1 MVTTMD
7 INKSMER
14 HTKNKWIQ
22 IRVTDNVKDEVVDY
36 CNKYETSISNLMLKT
51 VLREI
56 RNEGNKETTATDI
69 QAI

>member
-1 MVTTMD
+1 MD
-7 INKSMER
+7 INKSMKR
-14 HTKNKWIQ
+14 NTKNKWIQ

-36 CNKYETSISNLMLKT
+36 CNKKETSISNLMLKT

>member
-1 MVTTMD
+1 MD

-22 IRVTDNVKDEVVDY
+22 IRVTDNVKAEVVDY
-36 CNKYETSISNLMLKT
+36 CNKKETSISNLMLKT

>member
-1 MVTTMD
+1 MD

-14 HTKNKWIQ
+14 NTKNKWIQ

-36 CNKYETSISNLMLKT
+36 CNKKETSISNLMLKT

-56 RNEGNKETTATDI
+56 RNEGNKETKATDI

>member
-1 MVTTMD
+1 
-7 INKSMER
+7 MER
-14 HTKNKWIQ
+14 NTKNKWIQ

-36 CNKYETSISNLMLKT
+36 CNKKETSISNLMLKT

-56 RNEGNKETTATDI
+56 RNEGNKETKATDI

>member
-1 MVTTMD
+1 
-7 INKSMER
+7 MER

-51 VLREI
+51 VLKEI
-56 RNEGNKETTATDI
+56 RNERNKETKATDI